1 MIRKDIILIASVLL
15 GLVIVL
21 FFMTQN
27 TRFESNLIS
36 CTNGEK
42 SFKLTYTELKTDM
55 VVNFQKNDE
64 VETSFAITNLQDDKL
79 YFEQQFSKYKPF
91 LSIITI
97 DSIFISIILII
108 FKTINLIKSKKKRLC
123 KLIY

>member
-42 SFKLTYTELKTDM
+42 SFKVTYTELKPDM
-55 VVNFQKNDE
+55 MVNFKKNDE
-64 VETSFAITNLQDDKL
+64 ADTSIAIISLQDEEL
-79 YFEQQFSKYKPF
+79 YFEQQFSKYKLN
-91 LSIITI
+91 LSKLTAIETL
-97 DSIFISIILII
+97 DGEKSVYRCS
-108 FKTINLIKSKKKRLC
+108 IKSFKM
-123 KLIY
+123 

>member
-1 MIRKDIILIASVLL
+1 MIRKDIILIASVPL

-42 SFKLTYTELKTDM
+42 SFKVTYTELKTDM

-64 VETSFAITNLQDDKL
+64 VETSFAITNLQDYKL
-79 YFEQQFSKYKPF
+79 YFEQQFSKYKLN
-91 LSIITI
+91 LSKLTAIETRNGEKLVYMC
-97 DSIFISIILII
+97 SLKS
-108 FKTINLIKSKKKRLC
+108 FKM
-123 KLIY
+123 

>member
-36 CTNGEK
+36 CTKGEK
-42 SFKLTYTELKTDM
+42 NFKVTYTELKTDM
-55 VVNFQKNDE
+55 VINFQKNDE
-64 VETSFAITNLQDDKL
+64 IETSFAITNLQDDEL
-79 YFEQQFSKYKPF
+79 YFEQQFSKYKLN
-91 LSIITI
+91 LSKLTAIETRNGEKLVYKC
-97 DSIFISIILII
+97 SLKS
-108 FKTINLIKSKKKRLC
+108 FKM
-123 KLIY
+123 

>member
-42 SFKLTYTELKTDM
+42 KLQSY
-55 VVNFQKNDE
+55 
-64 VETSFAITNLQDDKL
+64 L
-79 YFEQQFSKYKPF
+79 YRIENRYGGKFSKE
-91 LSIITI
+91 
-97 DSIFISIILII
+97 
-108 FKTINLIKSKKKRLC
+108 
-123 KLIY
+123 

>member
-1 MIRKDIILIASVLL
+1 MIRKDIVLIASVLL

-36 CTNGEK
+36 CTDGEK

-64 VETSFAITNLQDDKL
+64 VEISFDITNLQEDEL
-79 YFEQQFSKYKPF
+79 YFEQQFAKYK
-91 LSIITI
+91 LNLRKLTAIETNNGEKLVYKCSLK
-97 DSIFISIILII
+97 S
-108 FKTINLIKSKKKRLC
+108 FKM
-123 KLIY
+123 

>member
-42 SFKLTYTELKTDM
+42 SFKVTYTELKTDM

-64 VETSFAITNLQDDKL
+64 VEISFDITNLQEDEL
-79 YFEQQFSKYKPF
+79 YFEQKFAKYK
-91 LSIITI
+91 LNLRKLTAIETNNGEKLVYKCSLK
-97 DSIFISIILII
+97 S
-108 FKTINLIKSKKKRLC
+108 FKM
-123 KLIY
+123 